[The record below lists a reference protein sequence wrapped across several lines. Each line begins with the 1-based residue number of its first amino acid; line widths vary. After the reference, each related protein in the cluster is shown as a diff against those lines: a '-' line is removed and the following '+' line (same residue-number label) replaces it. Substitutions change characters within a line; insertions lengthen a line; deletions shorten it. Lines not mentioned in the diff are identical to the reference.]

1 MINKTELTNP
11 TIVTAVVEGLAPQK
25 AESMMF
31 MGLFLTWP
39 LWVAA
44 ARLRAIKSL
53 GNF

>member
-11 TIVTAVVEGLAPQK
+11 TIVTAVVEGIAPK
-25 AESMMF
+25 AEPMMF

-44 ARLRAIKSL
+44 ARLREIKSL